1 MRVLFLSVTP
11 GLFNNEKIGGW
22 IASLENV
29 IHLYHKETIELGLVF
44 ETEDGNLSKIEKD
57 GTTYY
62 PICVQLSMIQKIKSY
77 SDAAKRWGY
86 IKQYILNA
94 INDFKPDIIHC
105 FGSEWPYAAIVD
117 SIDVPLVV
125 HMQGFLNVY
134 NLSKDLAVTNLDK
147 YRAYIF
153 KPKQFLR
160 SITSIKNNSSCDS
173 FERELM
179 KANHYFMG
187 RTEWD
192 KNIVK
197 YYSPGAKYYNVPE
210 AIRPDI
216 YDPAKLW
223 RYNRKEKIRLIT
235 ITQAGYLKGNE
246 IILRTAQVLKD
257 LIGIGFEWRVAGK
270 KDAFPLFEKKTGIK
284 ASDVNVELL
293 GMIGSEQIVDEL
305 AKADFYIHP
314 AIIDNSPNSLC
325 EAQLVGCPV
334 IAANVG
340 GIPQLIEDGK
350 TGFLYP
356 YNEPHTLAFK
366 ICNLIDD
373 AELLTAVSKAEIETS
388 RKRHDPQIVAD
399 TVYRTYEAIISDFKE
414 RFSKP

>member
-11 GLFNNEKIGGW
+11 GLFNEEKIGGW
-22 IASLENV
+22 IASLENI
-29 IHLYHKETIELGLVF
+29 IHSFHKERIKLGLVF
-44 ETEDGNLSKIEKD
+44 ETRDSGLSRVEKN

-62 PICVQLSMIQKIKSY
+62 PICVQLSIIQKIKSY
-77 SDAAKRWGY
+77 SDAAIRWGF
-86 IKQYILNA
+86 IKQHIIDA
-94 INDFKPDIIHC
+94 INDFQPDIIHC
-105 FGSEWPYAAIVD
+105 FGSEWPYAAVVD

-125 HMQGFLNVY
+125 HMQGFLNIY
-134 NLSKDLAVTNLDK
+134 DLSKDLAVSSSDK

-153 KPKQFLR
+153 KPKQLLR
-160 SITSIKNNSSCDS
+160 SMTSSKNNKSCDS
-173 FERELM
+173 FERDLM

-192 KNIVK
+192 RNIVK
-197 YYSPGAKYYNVPE
+197 YYSPGSKYYHVPE

-216 YDPAKLW
+216 YDAPKLW
-223 RYNRKEKIRLIT
+223 CYNRKSKIRLIT

-246 IILRTAQVLKD
+246 IILRTAQVLKN
-257 LIGIGFEWRVAGK
+257 LIGVDFEWRVAGR
-270 KDAFPLFEKKTGIK
+270 KDAFPLFEKKTRIK

-293 GMIGSEQIVDEL
+293 GMIGPEQIVEEL
-305 AKADFYIHP
+305 AEADFYIHP

-340 GIPQLIEDGK
+340 GIPQLVEDGK

-366 ICNLIDD
+366 ICNMIDD

-388 RKRHDPQIVAD
+388 RKRHEPKTVAD
-399 TVYRTYEAIISDFKE
+399 TVYMAYEAIITDYNE

>member
-11 GLFNNEKIGGW
+11 GLFNEEKIGGW
-22 IASLENV
+22 IASLENL
-29 IHLYHKETIELGLVF
+29 IHLYHKEKIELGLIF
-44 ETEDGNLSKIEKD
+44 ETKDNSLSKVKKND
-57 GTTYY
+57 TTYY
-62 PICVQLSMIQKIKSY
+62 PICVQLSMIQRIRSY
-77 SDAAKRWGY
+77 SDAAKRWEFCR
-86 IKQYILNA
+86 QHILNA
-94 INDFKPDIIHC
+94 VNDFHPDIIHC
-105 FGSEWPYAAIVD
+105 FGSEWPYAAIAD
-117 SIDVPLVV
+117 SINIPLVV
-125 HMQGFLNVY
+125 HMQGFLNIY
-134 NLSKDLAVTNLDK
+134 DLSKNLAVSSIDK

-153 KPKQFLR
+153 KPKQLLR
-160 SITSIKNNSSCDS
+160 SLTSEKNNSSCDS
-173 FERELM
+173 FERNLM

-197 YYSPGAKYYNVPE
+197 YYSPGAKYYHVPE

-216 YDPAKLW
+216 YNAKRLW
-223 RYNRKEKIRLIT
+223 SYSHEKKIRLIT

-246 IILRTAQVLKD
+246 IILRTAQILKD
-257 LIGIGFEWRVAGK
+257 LIGADFEWRVAGK
-270 KDAFPLFEKKTGIK
+270 KDAFPLFEKKSGIR
-284 ASDVNVELL
+284 ASDVNVTLL
-293 GMIGSEQIVDEL
+293 GMIGPDQIVDEL
-305 AKADFYIHP
+305 AEADFYIHP

-340 GIPQLIEDGK
+340 GIPQLVEDGR

-388 RKRHDPQIVAD
+388 RKGHDPKTVAD
-399 TVYRTYEAIISDFKE
+399 TVYRAYESIITDYQEKFA
-414 RFSKP
+414 KP